1 MQQPQRLW
9 NLQTSKGRFRSS
21 PLVGLA
27 EFQANYSYIS
37 KVKRD
42 TADIWVAFIIP
53 TFQENGRRSYA
64 GAEWETLKGHPCNA
78 LKSVLPVWQ
87 LASHCGEAQVCPLHA
102 TSGSISFPGVCPLCL
117 CGWGSM
123 LIHYSAFTLTGALL
137 LDAWEMRGH
146 QIQLG
151 LVLLRGNQIISVK
164 KLDVTHPDV
173 TLEVT
178 LEN

>member
-1 MQQPQRLW
+1 
-9 NLQTSKGRFRSS
+9 
-21 PLVGLA
+21 
-27 EFQANYSYIS
+27 
-37 KVKRD
+37 
-42 TADIWVAFIIP
+42 
-53 TFQENGRRSYA
+53 
-64 GAEWETLKGHPCNA
+64 
-78 LKSVLPVWQ
+78 
-87 LASHCGEAQVCPLHA
+87 
-102 TSGSISFPGVCPLCL
+102 
-117 CGWGSM
+117 M
-123 LIHYSAFTLTGALL
+123 LIHYSAFTLIGALL